1 MTGDLL
7 IAGCSRR
14 KAEEPGPMPALE
26 RYTGGIAPQ
35 LLARFARHRAARDRI
50 RFLSAEHGLVRA
62 DDPLAPYDRRLTR
75 ERAEQL
81 RPVVAGQLLDD
92 FAATG
97 TPRRV
102 LLVMEPDYLVPLADL
117 LARPERPVVRW
128 ISDPRGW
135 QQAAAVLDEWRWP

>member
-1 MTGDLL
+1 MIGDLL

-14 KAEEPGPMPALE
+14 KAEEPRPVPALE

-35 LLARFARHRAARDRI
+35 LLARFAGHPPARGRI
-50 RFLSAEHGLVRA
+50 RFLSAEHGLVHA

-75 ERAEQL
+75 ERAVQL
-81 RPVVAGQLLDD
+81 RPIVAAQLRHD

-102 LLVMEPDYLVPLADL
+102 LLVLEPDYLIPLADL
-117 LARPERPVVRW
+117 LALPERPVVQW
-128 ISDPRGW
+128 VSDPRGW
-135 QQAAAVLDEWRWP
+135 PQAAAVLDEWRWP